1 MTDAKEPQSREQL
14 QALRGEIDSV
24 DRQIIRLLN
33 QRAAIAEKI
42 GDVKKAAGLPVIE
55 LAREQEVVS
64 KMVGLNE
71 GPLPNASV
79 QAIYERVMLEM
90 RRIQEVRMKGNE

>member
-1 MTDAKEPQSREQL
+1 MTDAKDQL
-14 QALRGEIDSV
+14 LTLRGEIDAV

-33 QRAAIAEKI
+33 QRASIAEKI
-42 GDVKKAAGLPVIE
+42 GDVKSAAGLPVVE
-55 LAREQEVVS
+55 LSREQEVVS

-90 RRIQEVRMKGNE
+90 RRIQEVRMSKGNE